1 MQGAKKAE
9 NAGSGKPRIH
19 PPEFKLSVVQRMMAG
34 EPVARLSREV
44 KVKRTLLY
52 RWRDTYRKQGVAGFQ
67 RPVGRP
73 RGRPRQKPQ
82 EAMPAAEARIRELE
96 RKVGQQALVI
106 DFLQRACKR
115 VEALRQESKGPGA
128 TASMERSK
136 P

>member
-1 MQGAKKAE
+1 MKGADKR
-9 NAGSGKPRIH
+9 GRGKRRVYA
-19 PPEFKLSVVQRMMAG
+19 PEFKLRVVQRMMAG
-34 EPVARLSREV
+34 EPVAGLSREV
-44 KVKRTLLY
+44 QVKRTLLY

-73 RGRPRQKPQ
+73 RKPPQ
-82 EAMPAAEARIRELE
+82 EGVPGAAARIRELE

-115 VEALRQESKGPGA
+115 VEALRRTSKGSGA

>member
-1 MQGAKKAE
+1 MKGAKKAR
-9 NAGSGKPRIH
+9 SGKPRVH
-19 PPEFKLSVVQRMMAG
+19 TPEFKLSVVQRMLAG

-44 KVKRTLLY
+44 KVKREMLY
-52 RWRDTYRKQGVAGFQ
+52 RWRDAYRKHGAAGLQ
-67 RPVGRP
+67 RPQ
-73 RGRPRQKPQ
+73 GRPRQKPV

-115 VEALRQESKGPGA
+115 VKELRQESKGPGA

>member
-1 MQGAKKAE
+1 M
-9 NAGSGKPRIH
+9 
-19 PPEFKLSVVQRMMAG
+19 LAG

-44 KVKRTLLY
+44 KVKREMLY
-52 RWRDTYRKQGVAGFQ
+52 RWRDAYRKHGRVGLE
-67 RPVGRP
+67 RPPGRP
-73 RGRPRQKPQ
+73 RKKAEEG
-82 EAMPAAEARIRELE
+82 EPATAARLRELE

-115 VEALRQESKGPGA
+115 VKELRQESKGPGA

>member
-1 MQGAKKAE
+1 MKSRKKSGGSQGRRH
-9 NAGSGKPRIH
+9 SV
-19 PPEFKLSVVQRMMAG
+19 EFKVSVVQRMMAG
-34 EPVARLSREV
+34 EPVAGLSREV
-44 KVKRTLLY
+44 QVKRTLLY

-73 RGRPRQKPQ
+73 RKPPQ
-82 EAMPAAEARIRELE
+82 EGVPGAAARIRELE

-115 VEALRQESKGPGA
+115 VKESRQQSNAPGA

>member
-1 MQGAKKAE
+1 MEWRCSLKGAKKAR
-9 NAGSGKPRIH
+9 SGKPRVH
-19 PPEFKLSVVQRMMAG
+19 TPEFKLSVVQRMLAG

-44 KVKRTLLY
+44 KVKREMLY
-52 RWRDTYRKQGVAGFQ
+52 RWRDAYRKHGRVGLE
-67 RPVGRP
+67 RPPGRP
-73 RGRPRQKPQ
+73 RKKAEEG
-82 EAMPAAEARIRELE
+82 EPATAARLRELE

-115 VEALRQESKGPGA
+115 VKELRQESKGPGA

>member
-1 MQGAKKAE
+1 MKDRKK
-9 NAGSGKPRIH
+9 SGGGKARRH
-19 PPEFKLSVVQRMMAG
+19 GVEFKISVVQRMMAG
-34 EPVARLSREV
+34 EPVSRLSREV
-44 KVKRTLLY
+44 QVKRTLLY

-73 RGRPRQKPQ
+73 RKPPQ
-82 EAMPAAEARIRELE
+82 EVVPGAAARIRELE

>member
-1 MQGAKKAE
+1 LKDRKK
-9 NAGSGKPRIH
+9 SGGGKARRH
-19 PPEFKLSVVQRMMAG
+19 AVEFKVSVVQRMMAG

-44 KVKRTLLY
+44 QVKRTLLY
-52 RWRDTYRKQGVAGFQ
+52 RWRDTYRKQGVGGFQ
-67 RPVGRP
+67 QPVGRP
-73 RGRPRQKPQ
+73 RKPPQ
-82 EAMPAAEARIRELE
+82 EVVPGAAARIRELE